1 MLLADEITAPL
12 DAENA
17 KNIRQLIF
25 DLPVTA
31 IEITHHID
39 AEFKYQEILE
49 LSR

>member
-17 KNIRQLIF
+17 KKIRQLIF
-25 DLPVTA
+25 DLPVTI
-31 IEITHHID
+31 IEIAHHID
-39 AEFKYQEILE
+39 TEFTHQGILE